1 MTQTRV
7 GGVVKVLLT
16 VVVAGGSV
24 GVATGSGAAGTTGAA
39 LLALVLVW
47 SALRSAN
54 DRLRHEIEEVAG
66 PRHY

>member
-7 GGVVKVLLT
+7 VGVVKVLLT
-16 VVVAGGSV
+16 VVVAGGLV
-24 GVATGSGAAGTTGAA
+24 GAVTGSGAAGTTGAV
-39 LLALVLVW
+39 LLALVWAW

-66 PRHY
+66 PL